1 MSSNHIA
8 VHPVT
13 IARDEP
19 SIFSI
24 NHGDS
29 TNLSY
34 SKIEERPF

>member
-1 MSSNHIA
+1 MISQTNIA
-8 VHPVT
+8 LQPIA

-29 TNLSY
+29 TNVSY
-34 SKIEERPF
+34 QKDD